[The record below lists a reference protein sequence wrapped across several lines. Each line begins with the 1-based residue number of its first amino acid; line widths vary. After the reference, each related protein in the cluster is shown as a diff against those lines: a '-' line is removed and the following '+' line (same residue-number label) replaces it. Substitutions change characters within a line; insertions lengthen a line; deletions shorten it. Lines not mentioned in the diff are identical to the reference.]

1 MKVMKFGGTSVADEQ
16 RIKAVSRIIQQTAQ
30 TEKIAVVL
38 SAMKGVTDDLIEC
51 AGLAEKAEPEYRERL
66 SSILER
72 HRVVMGRLF
81 SPDKKTEPVTSEEA
95 RIEEKTVRLM
105 EELLS
110 ELNDILH
117 GVELL
122 RECSPHSMDLVMSF
136 GERLNCTL
144 VAQYLKLLGMQ
155 AEMVDAREVV
165 IANRIHGQ
173 VIVSSVTNEKIRT
186 RLSRI
191 SGTAVITGFIA
202 STDDGITS
210 TLGRN
215 GSDYTASLVAAAMGA
230 SVIEIWT
237 DVDGVLSADPRYVEG
252 VFVIPELSYQEA
264 MEMSYFGAEVLHP
277 YTMIPAVERGIP
289 IRIKNTFNP
298 ESAGTLIAPKVKPKK
313 TPITGIAS
321 IENVALINVEG
332 GGMIG
337 IPGFAARI
345 FDCLARTRVNI
356 IMISQASSEHSICL
370 VFPEPD
376 VEKVKAALSKELE
389 TELRTARIQ
398 DFEIVKNLIIVAVI
412 GEYMRGTPGISGHLF
427 SALGREHINVL
438 AIAQGSSERNISFVI
453 DKKNR
458 EGALRCV
465 HKAFLEDYHEKEE
478 A

>member
-1 MKVMKFGGTSVADEQ
+1 MKVMKFGGTSVADE
-16 RIKAVSRIIQQTAQ
+16 RHIKSVSRIIQQTAQ
-30 TEKIAVVL
+30 TEKIVVVL

-51 AGLAEKAEPEYRERL
+51 AGLAEKAEPEYTERL
-66 SSILER
+66 SSIWQR
-72 HRVVMGRLF
+72 HLVAMGKLF
-81 SPDKKTEPVTSEEA
+81 SPDNKIEPVTSEETLM
-95 RIEEKTVRLM
+95 EEKTVRLM
-105 EELLS
+105 EEMLS

-122 RECSPHSMDLVMSF
+122 RECSRHSMDLVMSF

-144 VAQYLKLLGMQ
+144 VAQYLELLGMQ

-165 IANRIHGQ
+165 IASRNHGQ
-173 VIVSSVTNEKIRT
+173 VIVSSVTSELIRA

-202 STDDGITS
+202 STDDGITT

-215 GSDYTASLVAAAMGA
+215 GSDYTASLVAAAMEA
-230 SVIEIWT
+230 NLIEIWT

-298 ESAGTLIAPKVKPKK
+298 ESPGTLIAPKVKPKK

-345 FDCLARTRVNI
+345 FDCLAGTRVNI

-376 VEKVKAALSKELE
+376 VERVKAALAKELE
-389 TELRTARIQ
+389 SELRTARIQ

-412 GEYMRGTPGISGHLF
+412 GEYMRGTPGISGRLF

-453 DKKNR
+453 NKKNR
-458 EGALRCV
+458 ERALRCV
-465 HKAFLEDYHEKEE
+465 HKAFLEDYHDKES
-478 A
+478 